1 MKINTYGSWK
11 QILAR
16 PKLLAVASVLGI
28 VLAAC
33 GSGSSSNASATSST
47 SAHGNSTSSNAT
59 NAHTTKL
66 IVSYFTN
73 GFYSGVVA
81 SSKALT
87 NSIPAQV
94 KFVQVQSGPATLAGM
109 KSGAF
114 DMTTQTG
121 NPPITGAIALNT
133 PVQVIWAEAYDNAG
147 LVVNNSIKTPAEM
160 AGKKFGDLVGS
171 SEDFSFES
179 WLKVNHLLGK
189 VTLVN
194 LDRAGMVA
202 AMKTGAIAGG
212 YNDAPYTNQM
222 AAEGGHLVVTSKQI
236 AAMGFPSI
244 NMLTVDTQFA
254 QAHPNIVQAYVCADA
269 KAYSLMTGSN
279 KKSVIAKAASF
290 LGLPAASGLSAGLSY
305 PLFSPSQELTS
316 AALGKPGSVQNGAVA
331 KALYLTGSFL
341 KTQGLLKS
349 PPSMNTILQH
359 INLKF
364 AQGVQNG
371 ACK

>member
-1 MKINTYGSWK
+1 MRSKKG
-11 QILAR
+11 A
-16 PKLLAVASVLGI
+16 I
-28 VLAAC
+28 VIAIISSLMLAAC
-33 GSGSSSNASATSST
+33 GSSTSTSSSATSATTTSSSSSNQKPT
-47 SAHGNSTSSNAT
+47 
-59 NAHTTKL
+59 L
-66 IVSYFTN
+66 LVSYFTN

-81 SSKALT
+81 SDKSLV
-87 NSIPAQV
+87 NSIPANT
-94 KFVQVQSGPATLAGM
+94 KFIEVQSGPATLAGM

-160 AGKKFGDLVGS
+160 AGKKFGDLIGS
-171 SEDFSFES
+171 SEDFSFQS
-179 WLKVNHLLGK
+179 WLKANNLLGK

-244 NMLTVDTQFA
+244 NMLTVDTQYA
-254 QAHPNIVQAYVCADA
+254 EAHPNVVQAYVCADA
-269 KAYSLMTGSN
+269 KAYSLMTGTS
-279 KKSVIAKAASF
+279 KKTVLAKAASF
-290 LGLPAASGLSAGLSY
+290 LGLPAAPGLSAGLSY
-305 PLFSPSQELTS
+305 PLFSPTQELTN
-316 AALGKPGSVQNGAVA
+316 AALGTPGSVQSGAVA

-341 KTQGLLKS
+341 KAQGLLKT
-349 PPSMNTILQH
+349 PPTMNQIVQH